1 MWACMSRYCG
11 ARGKVSGPRC
21 TEREVAPLVERLM
34 VTLRRTRQAAWRLKG
49 CAIDRD
55 STPVP
60 WPETSIWPLDPR
72 PTRHFA
78 PAPPRF
84 SACTPTTNAVLPIRG
99 ARHGKGDPGGPRVAL
114 RGKNHATVT
123 CRRRT
128 HRPCVLE
135 PLQAGREGAC
145 VELGAF
151 AHFHSI
157 LDSREPVNFRNGFTK
172 PIFNQHSAELFPQP
186 QASVSLSRPGSLAG
200 REGGSWIHSGHSPS
214 PTSPSSA

>member
-1 MWACMSRYCG
+1 MAQEEKYQDPV
-11 ARGKVSGPRC
+11 AP
-21 TEREVAPLVERLM
+21 EREVAPLVERLM

-84 SACTPTTNAVLPIRG
+84 SACHPTTNAVLPIRG
-99 ARHGKGDPGGPRVAL
+99 ALHGKGDSGGPRHAL

-172 PIFNQHSAELFPQP
+172 PIFNQFSAELFYSRKQC
-186 QASVSLSRPGSLAG
+186 QRVAAWLTGWKEGAS
-200 REGGSWIHSGHSPS
+200 WMHSGHSPS